1 MPEATATSTQAYAVD
16 GLAPHVV
23 LRPASVEELSSV
35 LKMLH
40 AGGQAAIPW
49 GGGTRMS
56 VGNMPERYHAAL
68 DLTGLAGNV
77 THEPGDLTVVADAGV
92 RVADMSARLAK
103 SNQRLPFDVPQAEK
117 ATVGGSV
124 ASNAAGFMRSSA
136 GGIRDWIIGM
146 KVVLADG
153 TVTKSGGRVVKNV
166 QGYDMHRLHTG
177 AFGTLGVI
185 AEVAFKLTPVP
196 AKTRTIAAGFDELGH
211 AAQAATALFNGAFTP
226 ESMSLFYGEG
236 AAKAAGTRIPKGVA
250 GPCRILLL
258 TRVSGGDAAVGRQAD
273 ETVKAARSAGAIAAE
288 MFEGAEADSLWRT
301 TDASPAGVTVSA
313 RSTLRPGN
321 ALKALQ
327 DLDIALSSWP
337 TLVLTARVDCGFGTL
352 ITNWW
357 GRSNED
363 AREAVG
369 ASVQAAQRNGGA
381 TVIEVSPSGIKRGMD
396 VFGDVGPSLSVM
408 RRMKEQYDPARIL
421 NPGRFAGG
429 I

>member
-1 MPEATATSTQAYAVD
+1 MD
-16 GLAPHVV
+16 GLAPHAV
-23 LRPASVEELSSV
+23 LRPASVEELSSA
-35 LKMLH
+35 LKKLH
-40 AGGQAAIPW
+40 ADGQAAIPW

-56 VGNMPERYHAAL
+56 VGNVPERYHAAL
-68 DLTGLAGNV
+68 DLTSLDQNV
-77 THEPGDLTVVADAGV
+77 VHEPGDLTVVADAGV
-92 RVADMSARLAK
+92 RVGDLSAKLAK
-103 SNQRLPFDVPQAEK
+103 ANQRLPFDVPQAER

-136 GGIRDWIIGM
+136 GGIRDWVIGM

-153 TVTKSGGRVVKNV
+153 TVTKSGGKVVKNV

-185 AEVAFKLTPVP
+185 AEVAFKLTPIP
-196 AKTRTIAAGFDELGH
+196 AKTRTLAAGFDSLDS
-211 AAQAATALFNGAFTP
+211 AARAATALFNGPFTP
-226 ESMSLFYGEG
+226 EAMSLFYGEG
-236 AAKAAGTRIPKGVA
+236 AAKAAGTRFPKVVA

-258 TRVSGGDAAVGRQAD
+258 TRVAGGEAAVGRQAD
-273 ETVKAARSAGAIAAE
+273 ETVKATRAASASAVEA
-288 MFEGAEADSLWRT
+288 FEGADADSLWRT
-301 TDASPAGVTVSA
+301 ADTSPAGVMVSA

-321 ALKALQ
+321 ALKALM

-352 ITNWW
+352 VTNWW

-363 AREAVG
+363 AREAAG
-369 ASVQAAQRNGGA
+369 ASVQAVQRNGGA
-381 TVIEVSPSGIKRGMD
+381 TVIELSPSGIKRGMD
-396 VFGDVGPSLSVM
+396 VFGDVGPSLLVM
-408 RRMKEQYDPARIL
+408 RRMKEQYDPARVL

>member
-16 GLAPHVV
+16 GLTPLVV
-23 LRPASVEELSSV
+23 LRPASVEELSSA
-35 LKMLH
+35 LKKLH
-40 AGGQAAIPW
+40 AEGQASIPW

-56 VGNMPERYHAAL
+56 VGNVPERYHAAL
-68 DLTGLAGNV
+68 DLTGLNSNV
-77 THEPGDLTVVADAGV
+77 THEPGDLTVVTDAGV
-92 RVADMSARLAK
+92 RVADLSALLAK
-103 SNQRLPFDVPQAEK
+103 INQRLPFDVPQAEK

-124 ASNAAGFMRSSA
+124 ASNAAGFLRSSA
-136 GGIRDWIIGM
+136 GGIRDWVIGM

-153 TVTKSGGRVVKNV
+153 TMTKSGGRVVKNV

-185 AEVAFKLTPVP
+185 AEVAFKLTPIP
-196 AKTRTIAAGFDELGH
+196 AKTLTIAAVFDSLGS
-211 AAQAATALFNGAFTP
+211 AAQAVTALFNGPFTP
-226 ESMSLFYGEG
+226 EAMSLFYGEG
-236 AAKAAGTRIPKGVA
+236 AAKAAGTRIPRGVA

-258 TRVSGGDAAVGRQAD
+258 TRVAGGEAAVVRQTD
-273 ETVKAARSAGAIAAE
+273 ETVKAARSTGATAVETI
-288 MFEGAEADSLWRT
+288 EGADADALWRT
-301 TDASPAGVTVSA
+301 ADTSPAGVTVSA
-313 RSTLRPGN
+313 RSTLRPSN

-337 TLVLTARVDCGFGTL
+337 SLVLTARVDCGFGTL
-352 ITNWW
+352 VTNWW
-357 GRSNED
+357 GRTNED

-396 VFGDVGPSLSVM
+396 VFGDVGPSLPVM
-408 RRMKEQYDPARIL
+408 RRMKEQYDPARVL